1 MKLKGDELKK
11 IRKKR
16 GLSQTALAEGICTQA
31 TISLMEKQNRIPKMN
46 ILTAICARLDIDVD
60 QIIKS
65 DDVSLTS
72 IFDDVSILLVHNQ
85 FDEAQAKLNRVKVKQ
100 LTTDIDKQR
109 YYYLLGRIQVAND
122 QVDEAIFNFELVL
135 TQFSTTS
142 ANIYLAMTTVGMAL
156 AYEKRNNS
164 KRANRFAMRAV
175 NLIDDKQLIGGKQQ
189 WVILYHDIT
198 SLYIRLKQYQAAIQT
213 VNRGIR
219 ACQAEA
225 SMFLLDDLYEMRGD
239 AELGLGQ
246 NDQGKEDLQI
256 AHSLSIILQN
266 DERTKAISEKLAS
279 LN

>member
-1 MKLKGDELKK
+1 MQLRGEELRK
-11 IRKKR
+11 IRRKR

-46 ILTAICARLDIDVD
+46 ILTAICARLDIKTY

-72 IFDDVSILLVHNQ
+72 IFDETSILLVH
-85 FDEAQAKLNRVKVKQ
+85 DEYEAARKELKKIKVKQ
-100 LTTDIDKQR
+100 LSTDVDKQL
-109 YYYLLGRIQVAND
+109 YYYLLGRIQVASG

-156 AYEKRNNS
+156 AYEKRGN
-164 KRANRFAMRAV
+164 KERAQRFTMRAV
-175 NLIDDKQLIGGKQQ
+175 NLIDDKQLIGGKQR

-198 SLYIRLKQYQAAIQT
+198 SLYLRLGQYKAALQT

-219 ACQAEA
+219 TDQAD
-225 SMFLLDDLYEMRGD
+225 SSLFLLDDLYEMRGQ
-239 AELGLGQ
+239 AELGMHENAQ
-246 NDQGKEDLQI
+246 AKQDLQI
-256 AHSLSIILQN
+256 ADSLSIIMQN
-266 DERTKAISEKLAS
+266 DDRTARLDKQLAAM
-279 LN
+279 

>member
-65 DDVSLTS
+65 DNVSLTS
-72 IFDDVSILLVHNQ
+72 IFDEVSILLVHNQ
-85 FDEAQAKLNRVKVKQ
+85 YEEAQAKLNRVKVKQ

-109 YYYLLGRIQVAND
+109 YYYLLGRIQVANN

-156 AYEKRNNS
+156 AYEK
-164 KRANRFAMRAV
+164 
-175 NLIDDKQLIGGKQQ
+175 QLIGGKQQ

-198 SLYIRLKQYQAAIQT
+198 SLYLRLGQYQAAIQT

-225 SMFLLDDLYEMRGD
+225 SMFLLDALYQMRGQ
-239 AELGLGQ
+239 AELGLEQ
-246 NDQGKEDLQI
+246 TDQGKEDLQI

-266 DERTKAISEKLAS
+266 DNRTEEISKQLEKL
-279 LN
+279 N